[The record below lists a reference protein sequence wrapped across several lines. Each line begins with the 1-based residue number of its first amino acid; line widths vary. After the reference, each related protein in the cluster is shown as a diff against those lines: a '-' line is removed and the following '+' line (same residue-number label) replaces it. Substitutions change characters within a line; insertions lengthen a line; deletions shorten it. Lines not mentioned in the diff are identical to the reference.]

1 MQRLH
6 RVAVEVELV
15 DVDAAVVNGH
25 RDVEVQLSDL
35 DVLHRTRDDGIGD
48 VAVYRRSGAREGESV
63 TIDVDGGTGSELL
76 AVVPGREV
84 VIVQLGLNGALRN
97 DASPS
102 HRT

>member
-1 MQRLH
+1 MSRLRFAV
-6 RVAVEVELV
+6 RVMRPLPFP
-15 DVDAAVVNGH
+15 DF
-25 RDVEVQLSDL
+25 SYSFF
-35 DVLHRTRDDGIGD
+35 
-48 VAVYRRSGAREGESV
+48 AVYRRSGAREGESV
-63 TIDVDGGTGSELL
+63 TIDVDGGARSELL